1 MCIKV
6 QISDNRK
13 SLLHSLVKAI
23 LTYLEFQIER
33 RQFDVKLSDVSDLFI
48 RRTEKVIPDK

>member
-23 LTYLEFQIER
+23 LTYLELQIER